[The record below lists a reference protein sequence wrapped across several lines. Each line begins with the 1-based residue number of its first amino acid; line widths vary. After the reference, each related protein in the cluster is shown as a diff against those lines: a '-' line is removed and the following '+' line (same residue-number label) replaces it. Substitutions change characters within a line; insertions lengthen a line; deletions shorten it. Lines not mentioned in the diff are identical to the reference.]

1 VLPVRADS
9 ALPVALASLAQL
21 IARGILRPRKF
32 CEMAEISKIDVE
44 DRILRRWT
52 PVILRS
58 VLTVSSFVIVVGL
71 GLMLTHSP
79 GFFVERFHA
88 VQAGD
93 VHVHETWTQLVDR
106 AWQGDPH
113 SVMTIGLMILTL
125 VPLARVAFTFFL
137 FLRERELVFVAATAY
152 VLLGLIAGVVL
163 GRIG

>member
-21 IARGILRPRKF
+21 IARGDFAPQKF